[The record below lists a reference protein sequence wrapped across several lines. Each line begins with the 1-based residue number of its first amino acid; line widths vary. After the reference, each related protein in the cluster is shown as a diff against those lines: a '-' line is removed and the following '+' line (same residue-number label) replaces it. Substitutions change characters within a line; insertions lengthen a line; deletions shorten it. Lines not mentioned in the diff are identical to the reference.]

1 MPAVAGPVVSFL
13 GATGTVTGSRF
24 LLEVDDVRVIV
35 DCGLYQGAKEL
46 RRRNW
51 EPFPVDPASV
61 DAVLVT
67 HAHLDHTG
75 YLPALVRDGF
85 RGDVLSTANTA
96 ALASIVL
103 PDSGHLQEEDAAYA
117 NRAGFSKHHPA
128 RPLYTEDD
136 AWAATERFAAVDLD
150 TEVEIAPGVHAT
162 WRTAGHILGSAVVTV
177 RFAASGRTITFTGDL
192 GRPNHP
198 LLRPPAPRAA
208 SDVVVSESTYGDR
221 VHDPDTLVV
230 DRLRDAVVRTVG
242 RGGTIVIPAFAVD
255 RTEVVLL
262 HLTRMM
268 RAGEI
273 PSVPIYAD
281 SPMALAALAVYREAI
296 ERGDAEIR
304 PDVGSTVEL
313 LDPGHFTEVRE
324 VEQSMALDVGTIP
337 SIILSASG
345 MATGGRVLHHLKR
358 YLPDHRATIAIA
370 GFQASGTRGRAL
382 QSGARVVKLLGRY
395 VPVRA
400 DVVDLSGLS
409 VHADRDELVGWL
421 GTAAAPPEMTL
432 LVHGEPAAS
441 ASLRDHLAATL
452 DWTVAVPRFGE
463 RVRLD

>member
-1 MPAVAGPVVSFL
+1 MSSNPVVTFL

-24 LLEVDDVRVIV
+24 LLEVGESRVVV
-35 DCGLYQGAKEL
+35 DCGLYQGAKPL
-46 RRRNW
+46 RLRNW

-75 YLPALVRDGF
+75 YLPMLVRDGF
-85 RGDVLSTANTA
+85 TGDILATANTA
-96 ALASIVL
+96 ALAAIVL

-117 NRAGFSKHHPA
+117 NRAGFSKHRPA

-136 AWAATERFAAVDLD
+136 AWTATQRFASVEWD
-150 TEVEIAPGVHAT
+150 TEVEVAPGVHAT
-162 WRTAGHILGSAVVTV
+162 WRRAGHILGSAVITV
-177 RFAASGRTITFTGDL
+177 RFTASGRTITFTGDL

-198 LLRPPAPRAA
+198 LLRAPKPVAP
-208 SDVVVSESTYGDR
+208 SHVIVSESTYGDR
-221 VHDPDTLVV
+221 VHDPDSIVL
-230 DRLRDAVVRTVG
+230 DRLREAVVRTVG
-242 RGGTIVIPAFAVD
+242 RGGTILIPAFAVD

-273 PSVPIYAD
+273 PTVPIHAD
-281 SPMALAALAVYREAI
+281 SPMALNALAVYREAV
-296 ERGDAEIR
+296 ERGDPEIR
-304 PDVGSTVEL
+304 PDVGSTIEL
-313 LDPGHFTEVRE
+313 LDPAHFTEVRE
-324 VEQSMALDVGTIP
+324 VEQSIALDVGTVP

-370 GFQASGTRGRAL
+370 GFQAYGTRGHSL
-382 QSGARVVKLLGRY
+382 QTGARVVKLLGKY

-409 VHADRDELVGWL
+409 VHADRDEIVRWL
-421 GTAAAPPEMTL
+421 GTAATPPEMTL
-432 LVHGEPAAS
+432 LVHGEPDAS
-441 ASLRDHLAATL
+441 TALRDRITDTL
-452 DWTVAVPRFGE
+452 GWTAAVPRFGE

>member
-1 MPAVAGPVVSFL
+1 MPAVTGPVLTFL

-24 LLEVDDVRVIV
+24 LLEVDGTRVLV

-51 EPFPVDPASV
+51 EPLPVDPASV
-61 DAVLVT
+61 HAVLVT

-85 RGDVLSTANTA
+85 RGDIVSTANTA
-96 ALASIVL
+96 ALGAIVL

-128 RPLYTEDD
+128 RPLYTEAD
-136 AWAATERFAAVDLD
+136 AWTATERFATVDPD
-150 TEVEIAPGVHAT
+150 TEIEVAPGVHAT
-162 WRTAGHILGSAVVTV
+162 WRRAGHILGSSVVSV
-177 RFAASGRTITFTGDL
+177 RFAASGRTVTFTGDL
-192 GRPNHP
+192 GRPTHP
-198 LLRPPAPRAA
+198 LLLPPAPLGA
-208 SDVVVSESTYGDR
+208 SDVVVSESTYGNR
-221 VHDPDTLVV
+221 VHDPDTIVL
-230 DRLRDAVVRTVG
+230 DRLRDALVRTIG
-242 RGGTIVIPAFAVD
+242 RGGTMVIPAFAVD

-273 PSVPIYAD
+273 PKVPIYAD
-281 SPMALAALAVYREAI
+281 SPMALAALSVYRDAI
-296 ERGDAEIR
+296 RRGDPEIR
-304 PDVGSTVEL
+304 PDVGALAEF
-313 LDPGHFTEVRE
+313 LDPAHFTEVRD
-324 VEQSMALDVGTIP
+324 VEGSMGLDVGRVP

-370 GFQASGTRGRAL
+370 GFQAYGTRGQAL
-382 QSGARVVKLLGRY
+382 QSGARAVKLLGRY

-400 DVVDLSGLS
+400 EIIDVSGLS
-409 VHADRDELVGWL
+409 VHADRDEIVGWL
-421 GTAAAPPEMTL
+421 GTATTPPEMTL

-441 ASLRDHLAATL
+441 ESLREHIASSL